1 MAGPAGLLQ
10 LAAALALAAGARTG
24 GAAARTEPAPPY
36 SSSDIVHPIK
46 VDESGLFLSYD
57 LSHRA
62 LHRRSPSS
70 RSKFLAFYELHYKGQ
85 PLKFNLSLNNNLL
98 APGFVSE
105 RRYGGIASAKI
116 QPRTSHSC
124 HMIGEVRSRALPG
137 GLAALSTCDGLKGV
151 FRLMNEDYFIEPV
164 STSSREDGAA
174 QPHRIYKRQ
183 VPERGAEQGR
193 RPLAPWETCGVR
205 ESQES
210 LERSEERRERW
221 EQKQHRR
228 RRIRQRSI
236 SKEKWVETLVV
247 ADTKMIEYHGSEN
260 IEKYVLTVMNMVA
273 GLFHHASIGNP
284 INIAI
289 VRLILLEDEEEDL
302 KISHHADNTL
312 KSFCK
317 WQKSI
322 NIKGDSHPLHHD
334 VAVLL
339 TRKDICAAM
348 NRPCETLGLSH
359 VAGMCQPHRSCNIN
373 EDTGLPLAFTVA
385 HELGHSFGIQ
395 HDGSS
400 NDCEPVGKRPFI
412 MSPQLLY
419 DTSPLT
425 WSRCSREYITR
436 FLDRGWGLCLDD
448 PPAREV
454 LDYPLVPPGVLYDVG
469 HQCRLQYGAYSTF
482 CEDMD
487 SVCHTLWCTVGNTC
501 HSKLDAA
508 VDGTACG
515 DSKWCFNGECVPV
528 GYRPE
533 AIDGGWGSWSS
544 WAACSRSCGAG
555 VQSAERHCSNPTPKY
570 GGRYCLGERK
580 RFRICNVRPCPRD
593 KPSFRQVQCSHF
605 NPMLYK
611 GKLYRWTPVPNNI
624 NPCEL
629 HCRPED
635 EYFAEKLRDAVIDGT
650 PCYEMNASR
659 DMCIN
664 GICKNVGCDYEIDS
678 NAVEDRC
685 GVCHGD
691 GSTCHTVK
699 KTFEDSEGLGY
710 VDIGIIPVGAREI
723 RIEEVAEAGN
733 FLALRSEDP
742 EKYFLNGG
750 WTIQWNGDYRVA
762 GTTFTYK
769 RTGNWEN
776 LTSPGPTVE
785 PVWIQLLFQETNP
798 GVRYQYTIQRPA
810 DSENEIEQAEFLWRF
825 GSWTTCTAT
834 CGTGV
839 QRQIVH
845 CVEKLTGIVEER
857 YCDALTR
864 PDDQQRTCNEEPCPA
879 RWWVGEWQ
887 KCSVSCGPAGLM
899 KRTVLCIQSVG
910 LDEQRA
916 LQQADCEHLAK
927 PAATA
932 PCHQEIPCP
941 SQWAVGNWS
950 ECSATCGNG
959 TQRRPVY
966 CSNSTGAACDP
977 AERPSAETTCSLP
990 QCQKNLDDANVDW
1003 SGSGSSSREIFN
1015 EIHYIPSNHIA
1026 KFNPLIPSIPESNDV
1041 NIITDEDFSA
1051 KKGNVFVDD
1060 FYYDYNF
1067 INFHEDLSYYPF
1079 TEKETKGEEPK
1090 PELSTNDV
1098 EGSPEMPTAVL
1109 HPTEL
1114 EEAASKD
1121 HSVTNE
1127 ANASAPVHGKGEL
1140 EPGGL
1145 AMSDILSMVPEDAG
1159 TAAPKPAIPY
1169 LVGEEEDATVVPLSE
1184 DHLPTQST
1192 TNHNSANIYDH
1203 PPVDEPHGVVTMSP
1217 GQGAPAHSPTPWAPH
1232 LAGRPPPLP
1241 TGRASAVTDMA
1252 EGLGEPGSSGEERAS
1267 REAEEWS
1274 SAGRGH
1280 EDSRE
1285 TVLVITSDA
1294 NGAASQSEEQEGWAG
1309 MPEGTAGTQAV
1320 PVAEERARGTER
1332 AGLSLPTLQGP
1343 GWAVGRSADSIHP
1356 AVGPYATGADG
1367 PHPGQAGYQPELHT
1381 PVSPASAFS
1390 VATTALPAAVSLS
1403 PAMPR
1408 PATQLTSSSLSQQD
1422 ALAPALPAT
1431 PAHSPP
1437 VHPAGASPS
1446 ESPPLWWTVG
1456 VSPLLATASPR
1467 AQPAAYGALLSS
1479 TVPGEHLPSAT
1490 PETFAFSDGEH
1501 KLSQA
1506 TPVPPPLWEKEEM
1519 EKVLLLPSTT
1529 TAATAIPSWEVGNW
1543 SECSVT
1549 CGVGAIW
1556 RTVRCS
1562 TGSDDGCVVANKPV
1576 PARRCSLRPC
1586 SSWRVGNWSKCSRSC
1601 GGGTK
1606 VRDVQCVDTR
1616 DQRLLRPFHC
1626 QAVLYKPPAQLP
1638 CQSAPC
1644 LDWYTSS
1651 WRECSESC
1659 GGGEQ
1664 ERLVTCPELGRCE
1677 ETLRPNATRPCNTHP
1692 CTTWMVGSWGECT
1705 APCGGGIQRR
1715 QVKCINTRTG
1725 LAEEDS
1731 SLCDHEP
1738 WPESTQKCNPQDCE
1752 SSEAGFVCERDRLTF
1767 GFCQTLRILGR
1778 CHLPTVRLQCCRSCH
1793 QHGHHAAPD
1802 RDRGDERASRR

>member
-1 MAGPAGLLQ
+1 P
-10 LAAALALAAGARTG
+10 
-24 GAAARTEPAPPY
+24 EPALPY

-46 VDESGLFLSYD
+46 VDESGSFLSYD

-70 RSKFLAFYELHYKGQ
+70 RSKSLAFYELHYKGQ

-105 RRYGGIASAKI
+105 RRYGGIANAKI
-116 QPRTSHSC
+116 QSHTYNSC
-124 HMIGEVRSRALPG
+124 HMIGEVRSRVLMG

-164 STSSREDGAA
+164 STSFREDGAA

-183 VPERGAEQGR
+183 APEHRAEQGR
-193 RPLAPWETCGVR
+193 RPPAPRETCGVQ
-205 ESQES
+205 ESQGS
-210 LERSEERRERW
+210 LERSEKRRERW
-221 EQKQHRR
+221 EQKQHRK
-228 RRIRQRSI
+228 RRIKQRSI

-322 NIKGDSHPLHHD
+322 NVKGDSHPLHHD

-454 LDYPLVPPGVLYDVG
+454 LDYPLVPPGVLYDVS
-469 HQCRLQYGAYSTF
+469 HQCRLQYGPYSTF
-482 CEDMD
+482 CDDMD
-487 SVCHTLWCTVGNTC
+487 SVCNTLWCTVGNTC

-515 DSKWCFNGECVPV
+515 VNKWCFNGECVPV
-528 GYRPE
+528 GYRPD

-555 VQSAERHCSNPTPKY
+555 VQSAERQCSSPTPKY

-580 RFRICNVRPCPRD
+580 RFRICNVKPCPPD
-593 KPSFRQVQCSHF
+593 KPSFRQVQCSQF

-685 GVCHGD
+685 GVCRGD
-691 GSTCHTVK
+691 GSTCHTIK

-845 CVEKLTGIVEER
+845 CVEKLAGIVEER

-864 PDDQQRTCNEEPCPA
+864 PDDQQRTCSEEPCPA

-887 KCSVSCGPAGLM
+887 KCSASCGRSGLM

-916 LQQADCEHLAK
+916 LQQADCQHLSK
-927 PAATA
+927 PDATA
-932 PCHQEIPCP
+932 PCHREVPCP

-977 AERPSAETTCSLP
+977 AERPSSETVCSLL
-990 QCQKNLDDANVDW
+990 QCQERLDNANMDW

-1015 EIHYIPSNHIA
+1015 EIHYIPSNHVA
-1026 KFNPLIPSIPESNDV
+1026 KFNPLMPNIPESSDV
-1041 NIITDEDFSA
+1041 NIITEEDFSA
-1051 KKGNVFVDD
+1051 RKGNVFVDD

-1079 TEKETKGEEPK
+1079 TEKETKGEGHK

-1098 EGSPEMPTAVL
+1098 EGSRE
-1109 HPTEL
+1109 
-1114 EEAASKD
+1114 
-1121 HSVTNE
+1121 
-1127 ANASAPVHGKGEL
+1127 G
-1140 EPGGL
+1140 
-1145 AMSDILSMVPEDAG
+1145 AG
-1159 TAAPKPAIPY
+1159 TAAPKYAIPDFMA
-1169 LVGEEEDATVVPLSE
+1169 EEEDVTLVPDSK
-1184 DHLPTQST
+1184 DHPPTQST
-1192 TNHNSANIYDH
+1192 TSHDPANSHDH
-1203 PPVDEPHGVVTMSP
+1203 PPPDEPQGAVPTGTGP
-1217 GQGAPAHSPTPWAPH
+1217 GQGAPAHSLAPQAPY
-1232 LAGRPPPLP
+1232 LADPSPPLP
-1241 TGRASAVTDMA
+1241 TGMGSAGTADASDS
-1252 EGLGEPGSSGEERAS
+1252 LGEPGSSGEGHTSTEGPGRA
-1267 REAEEWS
+1267 
-1274 SAGRGH
+1274 G
-1280 EDSRE
+1280 
-1285 TVLVITSDA
+1285 
-1294 NGAASQSEEQEGWAG
+1294 SEENDQ
-1309 MPEGTAGTQAV
+1309 V
-1320 PVAEERARGTER
+1320 RGTER
-1332 AGLSLPTLQGP
+1332 ADLSFPTLQGL
-1343 GWAVGRSADSIHP
+1343 GWEMGRSAASTHP
-1356 AVGPYATGADG
+1356 TASPYPAGADRG
-1367 PHPGQAGYQPELHT
+1367 SVGQAGHHT
-1381 PVSPASAFS
+1381 PTSPTSAPL
-1390 VATTALPAAVSLS
+1390 VATTAFPAAVSS
-1403 PAMPR
+1403 SAMPG
-1408 PATQLTSSSLSQQD
+1408 PATQLTSSGLTQQD
-1422 ALAPALPAT
+1422 ALAPAMPTA

-1437 VHPAGASPS
+1437 MHPVGASPS
-1446 ESPPLWWTVG
+1446 ESPPVWWTMG
-1456 VSPLLATASPR
+1456 VSPHPEPALPH
-1467 AQPAAYGALLSS
+1467 AQQTSHGAPLSS
-1479 TVPGEHLPSAT
+1479 TVPGERSPWAT
-1490 PETFAFSDGEH
+1490 PGMLAFSDGEH
-1501 KLSQA
+1501 ELSQP
-1506 TPVPPPLWEKEEM
+1506 TPAPLPLWEKEEM
-1519 EKVLLLPSTT
+1519 EKEEMEKEEALLLPSTT
-1529 TAATAIPSWEVGNW
+1529 VTATAMPSWEVGNW
-1543 SECSVT
+1543 SECSAT

-1562 TGSDDGCVVANKPV
+1562 TGSDDGCAAENKPV

-1601 GGGTK
+1601 GRGMK
-1606 VRDVQCVDTR
+1606 VRDVHCIDTR

-1626 QAVLYKPPAQLP
+1626 QAVLYKPPTQLP
-1638 CQSAPC
+1638 CQSTPC

-1677 ETLRPNATRPCNTHP
+1677 EALRPNATRPCNTHP
-1692 CTTWMVGSWGECT
+1692 CTTWVVGSWGECT

-1715 QVKCINTRTG
+1715 QVKCINTKTG

-1752 SSEAGFVCERDRLTF
+1752 SSESGFICERDRLTF
-1767 GFCQTLRILGR
+1767 GFCQTLRVLGR
-1778 CHLPTVRLQCCRSCH
+1778 CHLPTVHLQCCRSCR
-1793 QHGHHAAPD
+1793 QHGHHAVPD

>member
-1 MAGPAGLLQ
+1 PGPTQPYAG
-10 LAAALALAAGARTG
+10 
-24 GAAARTEPAPPY
+24 
-36 SSSDIVHPIK
+36 SDIVHPTK
-46 VDESGLFLSYD
+46 VDESGSFLSYD
-57 LSHRA
+57 VSHRA
-62 LHRRSPSS
+62 LRRRSPSP
-70 RSKFLAFYELHYKGQ
+70 RSKSLAFYELQYRGEA
-85 PLKFNLSLNNNLL
+85 LKFNLSLNSHLL

-105 RRYGGIASAKI
+105 RWRGGIARAKI
-116 QPRTSHSC
+116 RPHSHNSC
-124 HMIGEVRSRALPG
+124 HMVGEVRGRALRG

-151 FRLMNEDYFIEPV
+151 FQLLNEDYFIEPV
-164 STSSREDGAA
+164 SPGSREEGVA

-183 VPERGAEQGR
+183 TLEQGR
-193 RPLAPWETCGVR
+193 RPPAPQETCGVQ
-205 ESQES
+205 ESEES
-210 LERSEERRERW
+210 LERSEKRRERW
-221 EQKQHRR
+221 EQKQHRK
-228 RRIRQRSI
+228 RRIKQRSI

-247 ADTKMIEYHGSEN
+247 ADTKMVEYHGSEN

-284 INIAI
+284 IHIAI

-322 NIKGDSHPLHHD
+322 NVKGDSHPLHHD

-454 LDYPLVPPGVLYDVG
+454 LDYPLVPPGVLYDVS
-469 HQCRLQYGAYSTF
+469 HQCRLQYGPYSTF
-482 CEDMD
+482 CDDMD
-487 SVCHTLWCTVGNTC
+487 SVCNTLWCTVGNTC

-515 DSKWCFNGECVPV
+515 DNKWCFNGECVPV
-528 GYRPE
+528 GHRPA
-533 AIDGGWGSWSS
+533 AIDGAWGSWSS
-544 WAACSRSCGAG
+544 WASCSRSCGAG
-555 VQSAERHCSNPTPKY
+555 VQSAERHCGSPTPKY

-580 RFRICNVRPCPRD
+580 RFRICNVRPCPLD

-611 GKLYRWTPVPNNI
+611 GKLYKWTPVPNNI

-691 GSTCHTVK
+691 GSTCHTIK

-798 GVRYQYTIQRPA
+798 GVRYQYTVQRPPE
-810 DSENEIEQAEFLWRF
+810 SHNEIEQPEFLWRF

-839 QRQIVH
+839 QRQVVH
-845 CVEKLTGIVEER
+845 CVEKLAGIVEEH

-864 PDDQQRTCNEEPCPA
+864 PDDQQRTCSEEPCPA

-887 KCSVSCGPAGLM
+887 KCSATCGRSGLM

-916 LQQADCEHLAK
+916 LQQADCQHL
-927 PAATA
+927 PRPDATM
-932 PCHQEIPCP
+932 PCHQEVPCP

-950 ECSATCGNG
+950 ECSVTCGNG
-959 TQRRPVY
+959 TQQRPVH
-966 CSNSTGAACDP
+966 CSNSTGATCDP
-977 AERPSAETTCSLP
+977 ADRPSSETLCSLL
-990 QCQKNLDDANVDW
+990 QCQKELDNANTDW
-1003 SGSGSSSREIFN
+1003 SGSGSSSREVFN

-1026 KFNPLIPSIPESNDV
+1026 KFNPLIPNIPESNDV
-1041 NIITDEDFSA
+1041 NVITEQDFSA
-1051 KKGNVFVDD
+1051 RKGNVFVDD

-1079 TEKETKGEEPK
+1079 TEKETKVEEPK

-1098 EGSPEMPTAVL
+1098 EGV
-1109 HPTEL
+1109 
-1114 EEAASKD
+1114 
-1121 HSVTNE
+1121 
-1127 ANASAPVHGKGEL
+1127 
-1140 EPGGL
+1140 
-1145 AMSDILSMVPEDAG
+1145 VPERVG
-1159 TAAPKPAIPY
+1159 TATPKYAIPAFM
-1169 LVGEEEDATVVPLSE
+1169 GQEEDTIILPCFE

-1192 TNHNSANIYDH
+1192 TGHDSANSHNH
-1203 PPVDEPHGVVTMSP
+1203 PSLDEPWAAVPTGTGS
-1217 GQGAPAHSPTPWAPH
+1217 GQDAPAHGLVPQAPH
-1232 LAGRPPPLP
+1232 PASPSPPWPAGRGS
-1241 TGRASAVTDMA
+1241 TGADTSD
-1252 EGLGEPGSSGEERAS
+1252 GLGEPGSSGEERVIMEGPGNTS
-1267 REAEEWS
+1267 SEDHGVTT

-1280 EDSRE
+1280 EDPRE
-1285 TVLVITSDA
+1285 MDLSFPT
-1294 NGAASQSEEQEGWAG
+1294 
-1309 MPEGTAGTQAV
+1309 PQA
-1320 PVAEERARGTER
+1320 
-1332 AGLSLPTLQGP
+1332 P
-1343 GWAVGRSADSIHP
+1343 GWEMGRSTGSTHP
-1356 AVGPYATGADG
+1356 TAG
-1367 PHPGQAGYQPELHT
+1367 PHPTGQAGHQPPT
-1381 PVSPASAFS
+1381 SPTILS
-1390 VATTALPAAVSLS
+1390 VATTALPPAVSLS
-1403 PAMPR
+1403 PTMPR
-1408 PATQLTSSSLSQQD
+1408 PATQLTSSHPTQQD
-1422 ALAPALPAT
+1422 ALAVPT
-1431 PAHSPP
+1431 PAPSPP
-1437 VHPAGASPS
+1437 AHPVEASPS
-1446 ESPPLWWTVG
+1446 EPPLGWWRKG
-1456 VSPLLATASPR
+1456 VSQHLELVSPR
-1467 AQPAAYGALLSS
+1467 AQQLPRSP
-1479 TVPGEHLPSAT
+1479 VPGQGSPWA
-1490 PETFAFSDGEH
+1490 PPGTFGVSDGEH
-1501 KLSQA
+1501 KLSQP
-1506 TPVPPPLWEKEEM
+1506 TPAPPLLWEEE
-1519 EKVLLLPSTT
+1519 EREEEREEEEASLPPS
-1529 TAATAIPSWEVGNW
+1529 ATATAMPSWEVGNW
-1543 SECSVT
+1543 SECSAT

-1562 TGSDDGCVVANKPV
+1562 SGSDDGCAMADRPV

-1586 SSWRVGNWSKCSRSC
+1586 SMWRVGNWSKVKR
-1601 GGGTK
+1601 GRG
-1606 VRDVQCVDTR
+1606 
-1616 DQRLLRPFHC
+1616 RLLRPFHC
-1626 QAVLYKPPAQLP
+1626 HAVLYKPPAQLP
-1638 CQSAPC
+1638 CQSTPC
-1644 LDWYTSS
+1644 LAWYTSS
-1651 WRECSESC
+1651 WRECSEAC

-1664 ERLVTCPELGRCE
+1664 QRLVTCPELGRCE
-1677 ETLRPNATRPCNTHP
+1677 ETLRPNSTRPCNTHP
-1692 CTTWMVGSWGECT
+1692 CTTWVVGSWGEVS
-1705 APCGGGIQRR
+1705 CG
-1715 QVKCINTRTG
+1715 
-1725 LAEEDS
+1725 
-1731 SLCDHEP
+1731 
-1738 WPESTQKCNPQDCE
+1738 
-1752 SSEAGFVCERDRLTF
+1752 AGA
-1767 GFCQTLRILGR
+1767 G
-1778 CHLPTVRLQCCRSCH
+1778 
-1793 QHGHHAAPD
+1793 
-1802 RDRGDERASRR
+1802 